1 MFRPELT
8 LDQKISRASAAKNM
22 IKNGDKYTIGVA
34 YGDSQRFRF
43 EDNGTISL
51 YHQSEKA
58 NIPNTVLAWSCMS
71 TINSTIS
78 RVDGRLNSAKYSNLL
93 ENHVLPLR
101 EQTSSNMI
109 QYVHDWF
116 PVHHSAAMK
125 KFYSENRND
134 LILLDWPWCFGD
146 IMPVEWLWKVMIN
159 ELNEKQIKV
168 FSEQRLWEEIFKV
181 WQKVCTKDFVFSLLN
196 NITVNLER
204 VVKNQG
210 DYVD

>member
-1 MFRPELT
+1 MAINIQLVLLMET
-8 LDQKISRASAAKNM
+8 VNGSGKVQHICSVVQYIIISHVTD
-22 IKNGDKYTIGVA
+22 IHILILV
-34 YGDSQRFRF
+34 RF

-109 QYVHDWF
+109 QYVHDW
-116 PVHHSAAMK
+116 
-125 KFYSENRND
+125 
-134 LILLDWPWCFGD
+134 
-146 IMPVEWLWKVMIN
+146 
-159 ELNEKQIKV
+159 
-168 FSEQRLWEEIFKV
+168 
-181 WQKVCTKDFVFSLLN
+181 
-196 NITVNLER
+196 
-204 VVKNQG
+204 
-210 DYVD
+210 